1 MRVKKSCTQTGEYK
15 YLLVV
20 CPWPFEQT
28 NGPTK
33 RGRKLPKRPKGPWQ
47 PSTRARLYGA
57 TYYIIL
63 ALEVSNL

>member
-1 MRVKKSCTQTGEYK
+1 M
-15 YLLVV
+15 LVV

-57 TYYIIL
+57 TCHTIL